1 MKREPK
7 LLLQKAIDSLVLAV
21 EHFNR
26 PWDRGR
32 VTGTLIL
39 LDHAFEML
47 LKAAILHKGG
57 RIREHRAKQTI
68 GFGAV
73 VRKCLTDTK
82 VKCLTDEQALALQA
96 INTLRDAA
104 QHHLLDLSEQHLYLQ
119 AQSGLTLFRDLY
131 RAVFGKELSE
141 VMPARVLPVST
152 TAPMD
157 IAALFDAEVTE
168 IKKLLQPKKRRL
180 IDAKVKL
187 RALAILEGAV
197 GGEQIQP
204 GEGDL
209 NKLADAIKK
218 GTTWDKVFPGV
229 ASLTLT
235 ASGAGPS
242 LSLRITKKE
251 GVPIQLV
258 KEGTPGAA
266 VVAVKRVDELSFYS
280 LGRDQLAKHV
290 GLTGPR
296 TTALIRYTK
305 IERDQDCFKE
315 ITIGSQ
321 KFKRYSQEALK
332 RMKEAKQQVDMDKVW
347 AEHGPGKKQSPAR

>member
-1 MKREPK
+1 M
-7 LLLQKAIDSLVLAV
+7 VLGV

-68 GFGAV
+68 GFGAA
-73 VRKCLTDTK
+73 VRKCLTDAKT
-82 VKCLTDEQALALQA
+82 KCLTNEQALALQA
-96 INTLRDAA
+96 LNTLRDAA
-104 QHHLLDLSEQHLYLQ
+104 QHHLLELSEQHLYLQ
-119 AQSGLTLFRDLY
+119 AQSSLTLFRDIY
-131 RAVFGKELSE
+131 RSVFGRELTE

-152 TAPMD
+152 IPPME
-157 IAALFDAEVTE
+157 IAALFDAEVAE

-180 IDAKVKL
+180 IDAKMKL
-187 RALAILEGAV
+187 RALAILESALGGA
-197 GGEQIQP
+197 QIQP

-209 NKLADAIKK
+209 NDLADQIKK

-235 ASGAGPS
+235 ASGSGPT
-242 LSLRITKKE
+242 LALRITKKE

-258 KEGTPGAA
+258 KEGAEGAA

-280 LGRDQLAKHV
+280 LGRDKLAKHL
-290 GLTGPR
+290 GLTAPR

-305 IERDQDCFKE
+305 IERDDEYFKE

-321 KFKRYSQEALK
+321 KFRRYSQEALK
-332 RMKEAKQQVDMDKVW
+332 KLKEAKEEADMDKVW
-347 AEHGPGKKQSPAR
+347 ADHGPGRKRK